1 VKLHSRAHLLQ
12 PRLRIASNR
21 LRAGPSMP
29 LVVWA
34 PCRRPCFIWLP
45 ACSIATWPCAC
56 CVASSTAFMFSHSPC
71 IPSVP
76 RAPSRPSTF
85 SKSPPHYHHP
95 PPPRPF
101 HQRKTI
107 ITSIPPPSPPHRLSL
122 LAASLQNHRSPPA
135 PPILSHLSKSRLQYT
150 ACIFARINSI
160 DLLIASSDASAA
172 GARGRDGAN
181 GPPLS

>member
-1 VKLHSRAHLLQ
+1 MKLHSRAHLLQ
-12 PRLRIASNR
+12 PRLRIVSNR

-85 SKSPPHYHHP
+85 SKSPPPHHLL
-95 PPPRPF
+95 PRPF

-107 ITSIPPPSPPHRLSL
+107 ITSIPPLPPPTGCHGLLHRCRITGRPPHPPS
-122 LAASLQNHRSPPA
+122 SP
-135 PPILSHLSKSRLQYT
+135 
-150 ACIFARINSI
+150 IFRNRAHPGCNT
-160 DLLIASSDASAA
+160 LPASSHATI
-172 GARGRDGAN
+172 
-181 GPPLS
+181 PLTI